1 MILVNIKKL
10 SKKEFQYLIEF
21 YNINIEKNSKEY
33 FRLEHKINSEWLQSG
48 MSKEDSINLSKK
60 YHKLAKTIK
69 KDFKALKDMAKDME
83 RYTSKQKNI
92 INLISGW
99 SKSTLKSYRFY
110 SRYLATLL
118 PDYRE
123 DFLKFKKE
131 SENIKD
137 EYQRS
142 IERL

>member
-1 MILVNIKKL
+1 MILVNIIKL
-10 SKKEFQYLIEF
+10 SKKEFQNLIEF
-21 YNINIEKNSKEY
+21 YNINIEKKSIEY
-33 FRLEHKINSEWLQSG
+33 FGLEHKINSEWLQSG

-69 KDFKALKDMAKDME
+69 KDFRALNDMKKDMK
-83 RYTSKQKNI
+83 RYTSKQKNVV
-92 INLISGW
+92 NLILDW
-99 SKSTLKSYRFY
+99 SKSTMKSYRYY

-131 SENIKD
+131 AENIKD
-137 EYQRS
+137 EYQRWV
-142 IERL
+142 ERL

>member
-1 MILVNIKKL
+1 MILVNITKL
-10 SKKEFQYLIEF
+10 SKKEFQNLIEF
-21 YNINIEKNSKEY
+21 YNINIEKKSKEY
-33 FRLEHKINSEWLQSG
+33 FRLESNINSEWLQSG

-83 RYTSKQKNI
+83 KYTSKQKNI
-92 INLISGW
+92 VNLILGW

-110 SRYLATLL
+110 SRYLTTLL

-137 EYQRS
+137 GYQRWV
-142 IERL
+142 ERL

>member
-1 MILVNIKKL
+1 MILVNIIKL
-10 SKKEFQYLIEF
+10 SKKEFLYSIEF
-21 YNINIEKNSKEY
+21 YNINIEKKSIEY
-33 FRLEHKINSEWLQSG
+33 FGLEHKINSEWLQSG

-83 RYTSKQKNI
+83 KYTSKQKNI
-92 INLISGW
+92 VNLILGW
-99 SKSTLKSYRFY
+99 SKSTQKSYRFY
-110 SRYLATLL
+110 SRYLTTLL

-131 SENIKD
+131 AENIKD
-137 EYQRS
+137 EYQKRV
-142 IERL
+142 ERL

>member
-1 MILVNIKKL
+1 MW
-10 SKKEFQYLIEF
+10 E
-21 YNINIEKNSKEY
+21 

-48 MSKEDSINLSKK
+48 MSKENSINLSKK

-83 RYTSKQKNI
+83 KYTSKQKNI
-92 INLISGW
+92 VNLIFNW
-99 SKSTLKSYRFY
+99 SNSTLKSYRFY
-110 SRYLATLL
+110 SRYLTTLL

-131 SENIKD
+131 AENIKD
-137 EYQRS
+137 EYQRWV
-142 IERL
+142 ERL

>member
-1 MILVNIKKL
+1 MW
-10 SKKEFQYLIEF
+10 E
-21 YNINIEKNSKEY
+21 

-48 MSKEDSINLSKK
+48 MSKENSINLSKK

-110 SRYLATLL
+110 SRYLTTLL

-123 DFLKFKKE
+123 DFLKFKNE
-131 SENIKD
+131 AENIKD
-137 EYQRS
+137 EYQRWV
-142 IERL
+142 ERL

>member
-10 SKKEFQYLIEF
+10 SKKEFQYLIGF
-21 YNINIEKNSKEY
+21 YNINIEKKSREY
-33 FRLEHKINSEWLQSG
+33 FGLEQKINSEWLQSG

-69 KDFKALKDMAKDME
+69 KDFRAIKDMKGEMKK
-83 RYTSKQKNI
+83 YTSKQKNVV
-92 INLISGW
+92 NLILGW
-99 SKSTLKSYRFY
+99 SNSTMKSYRYY

-131 SENIKD
+131 AENIKD
-137 EYQRS
+137 EYQRLV
-142 IERL
+142 ERL